1 MTRAVFTAASA
12 ETKIECSLE
21 AELAGGAPAANA
33 GPPAYLVEKYWWAYA
48 NPLAVKFWEREWLIN
63 AILMGQYK
71 RLRSATIEAL
81 GPHYSGRSLQ
91 VACAYGGFTPELA
104 DHLQTEG
111 GTLDVIDALPAQIEN
126 LRHKLGSRSNARA
139 TLMDSA
145 ALAFPDG
152 AFDRAVLFMLLH
164 EQPESWRRRTLADTA
179 RVLKTGGRLVIVD
192 YERPDRRHPLR
203 YLFPPVLW
211 ALEPFALDL
220 WRRQIESFYAGLPL
234 RSIIPRKTFFG
245 SLYQL
250 VVLER
255 A

>member
-1 MTRAVFTAASA
+1 
-12 ETKIECSLE
+12 
-21 AELAGGAPAANA
+21 
-33 GPPAYLVEKYWWAYA
+33 
-48 NPLAVKFWEREWLIN
+48 
-63 AILMGQYK
+63 
-71 RLRSATIEAL
+71 
-81 GPHYSGRSLQ
+81 
-91 VACAYGGFTPELA
+91 
-104 DHLQTEG
+104 
-111 GTLDVIDALPAQIEN
+111 
-126 LRHKLGSRSNARA
+126 
-139 TLMDSA
+139 
-145 ALAFPDG
+145 
-152 AFDRAVLFMLLH
+152 MLLH

-192 YERPDRRHPLR
+192 YGRPDRRHPLR

-220 WRRQIESFYAGLPL
+220 WRRPIESFYAGLPL

>member
-1 MTRAVFTAASA
+1 LTHAVSTAVSTDA
-12 ETKIECSLE
+12 KIECDLE
-21 AELAGGAPAANA
+21 AQQAAGAAAADA
-33 GPPAYLVEKYWWAYA
+33 GPPAYLLEKYWWAYA

-104 DHLQTEG
+104 DHVKTEG
-111 GTLDVIDALPAQIEN
+111 GALDVIDALPAQIEN
-126 LRHKLGSRSNARA
+126 VRRKLGSRSNARA

-164 EQPESWRRRTLADTA
+164 EQPESWRRRTLAETT
-179 RVLKTGGRLVIVD
+179 RVVKKGGRLVIVD
-192 YERPDRRHPLR
+192 YGRPDWRHPLR

-220 WRRQIESFYAGLPL
+220 WRRPIDSFYAGLPL
-234 RSIIPRKTFFG
+234 RSILPRKTFFG
-245 SLYQL
+245 RLYQL

-255 A
+255 T